1 MNPSLSGRILISH
14 FGSPSELPELARQ
27 HDLKI
32 TYFQVRKWL
41 ERDRVPTDGLLALLQ
56 LGQRIGKPVDL
67 IGMIE
72 DSAW

>member
-1 MNPSLSGRILISH
+1 MNPSLSGRILLGH
-14 FGSPSELPELARQ
+14 FGNPSELPELARK
-27 HDLKI
+27 HDLNI

-41 ERDRVPTDGLLALLQ
+41 ERDRVPADGLLALLQ